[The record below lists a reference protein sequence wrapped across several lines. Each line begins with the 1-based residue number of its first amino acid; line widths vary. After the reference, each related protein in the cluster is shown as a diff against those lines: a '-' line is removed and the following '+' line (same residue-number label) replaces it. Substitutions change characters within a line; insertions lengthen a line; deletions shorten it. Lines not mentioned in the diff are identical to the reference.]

1 MRRSPAVQALL
12 LAAALLT
19 LAPSAYAG
27 VKVSGVD
34 AGAYPV
40 IKVNAVTSKRTAR
53 PPQLLENGQRV
64 LLSSAQNLGRA
75 KTVVLAIDRSQ
86 SMKGKPL
93 ANAVGAAR
101 AFIAAKPPGDRI
113 AIATFAT
120 QPVMV
125 TGFST
130 STINADIAL
139 RTIPVDKVQ
148 GTTLYDALTLSARQL
163 AAERLPSRVI
173 IVVTDGNETRS
184 EASLKD
190 AISAAQGA
198 GAAVYVVAIESKKFT
213 PAPLKQLAHETGGN
227 YYGAASSDALTGV
240 YRSIAAELSRTW
252 RLEYA
257 TAARPGEKL
266 TLAAHALGSSSAPAQ
281 LTLPGAGANPPGK
294 APSRFLPDI
303 FYTPVGTQLIA
314 LISGL
319 IVLIGATLAMT
330 TVKGARLR
338 RRLAPHVA
346 TSIEV
351 RKRKQER
358 ERLQMAEG
366 LFRAT
371 EGAFSHWRF
380 WTRLE
385 RLVERSDLPLR
396 TVEVAYLVLGVGLV
410 IGLVGTLL
418 GLGTLPLLG
427 ALFAGGFL
435 PIAYVW
441 FKASRRTKAFENQLP
456 DVLITLAAA
465 LKAGH
470 SFKAGLQTIVDE
482 GNVPAS
488 KEFNRVLAEARLGRP
503 LNDALADM
511 STRLGSKNFDFVIT
525 SVSIQQQVGGSL
537 AALIDMV
544 ADTVRQR
551 QQFIRKIKGLTA
563 MGRAGAYVLIGLPFF
578 IAAIITIINPTYMD
592 PLYNTSTG
600 HKLIYTGLGM
610 MAFGTAVLKK
620 IVSFK
625 G

>member
-1 MRRSPAVQALL
+1 VRRRVAAPLL
-12 LAAALLT
+12 GLAAAILT
-19 LAPSAYAG
+19 LTPSALGA

-34 AGAYPV
+34 ASGYPV
-40 IKVNAVTSKRTAR
+40 IKVNAVTSKRTST
-53 PPQLLENGQRV
+53 PPQLLENGRRMA
-64 LLSSAQNLGRA
+64 LSSAQNLGRA
-75 KTVVLAIDRSQ
+75 KSVALLVDRSQ

-101 AFIAAKPPGDRI
+101 AFIAAKPAGDRI
-113 AIATFAT
+113 AVFTFAT
-120 QPVMV
+120 KPVFAAR
-125 TGFST
+125 FST
-130 STINADIAL
+130 STIDADIAL

-148 GTTLYDALTLSARQL
+148 GTTLFDALVMSARQL
-163 AAERLPSRVI
+163 RTEPHPSRVI

-190 AISAAQGA
+190 AIAAAHDA
-198 GAAVYVVAIESKKFT
+198 GASVYVVAIESAKFT
-213 PAPLKQLAHETGGN
+213 PAPLKELARATGGN
-227 YYGAASSDALTGV
+227 YYGAASSGALAGV

-257 TAARPGEKL
+257 TAGRPGERL
-266 TLAAHALGSSSAPAQ
+266 TLAAHALGSSSKPAR
-281 LTLPGAGANPPGK
+281 LELPGGDTSTPGS
-294 APSRFLPDI
+294 APSRLLPEI
-303 FYTPVGTQLIA
+303 FYSPVGTQLIA
-314 LISGL
+314 LITGL
-319 IVLIGATLAMT
+319 IVLIAATLAMT

-346 TSIEV
+346 TALDV

-371 EGAFSHWRF
+371 ESAFGHWRF
-380 WTRLE
+380 WAKLE

-396 TVEVAYLVLGVGLV
+396 TVEVAYMMIGAALLGGAL
-410 IGLVGTLL
+410 GTFL

-427 ALFAGGFL
+427 CLCGSGFL
-435 PIAYVW
+435 PVAFVW
-441 FKASRRTKAFENQLP
+441 FKASRRTRAFENQLP

-482 GNVPAS
+482 GNEPAS

-503 LNDALADM
+503 LNDALGDM
-511 STRLGSKNFDFVIT
+511 SGRLGSKNFDFVIT
-525 SVSIQQQVGGSL
+525 SVTIQQQVGGSL

-578 IAAIITIINPTYMD
+578 IALMITIINPTYMD

-600 HKLIYTGLGM
+600 HKLIYTGLAM

>member
-1 MRRSPAVQALL
+1 VRRIGAVPALL

-19 LAPSAYAG
+19 LAPAAQAA
-27 VKVSGVD
+27 VKVSGLD
-34 AGAYPV
+34 AGAYPL
-40 IKVNAVTSKRTAR
+40 IKVTAVTSKRTAR
-53 PPQLLENGQRV
+53 PPVVLENGRRV
-64 LLSSAQNLGRA
+64 TLSSAQNLGRA
-75 KTVVLAIDRSQ
+75 KTVVLAVDRSQ

-93 ANAVGAAR
+93 ADAVAAAR
-101 AFIAAKPPGDRI
+101 AFILAKPRADRV
-113 AIATFAT
+113 AVATFAT
-120 QPVMV
+120 NPVMV

-130 STINADIAL
+130 STIDADIAL

-148 GTTLYDALTLSARQL
+148 GTTLYDALVLSARRL
-163 AAERLPSRVI
+163 AAEPLPSRVI

-184 EASLKD
+184 KASLKE
-190 AISAAQGA
+190 AIAAA
-198 GAAVYVVAIESKKFT
+198 REAHAAVYVVAIESAKFT
-213 PAPLKQLAHETGGN
+213 PGPLKQLARETGGN
-227 YYGAASSDALTGV
+227 YHGAASSAALTAV

-257 TAARPGEKL
+257 TAARPGETL
-266 TLAAHALGSSSAPAQ
+266 TLSAHALGSSASAK
-281 LTLPGAGANPPGK
+281 LELPGGEAPSGTE
-294 APSRFLPDI
+294 PSRFLPEV
-303 FYTPVGTQLIA
+303 FYSPIGTQLIA
-314 LISGL
+314 LMAGL
-319 IVLIGATLAMT
+319 IVLLGATLAMT

-338 RRLAPHVA
+338 KRISPHLA
-346 TSIEV
+346 TSVES
-351 RKRKQER
+351 RKRKVER
-358 ERLQMAEG
+358 ERLAIAAG

-385 RLVERSDLPLR
+385 RLVERSDLSLR
-396 TVEVAYLVLGVGLV
+396 TVEVAYLMVGAGLLTGLIATLV
-410 IGLVGTLL
+410 GVGTLL
-418 GLGTLPLLG
+418 LLVASLGAGGVLPL
-427 ALFAGGFL
+427 GF
-435 PIAYVW
+435 VW
-441 FKASRRTKAFENQLP
+441 LKATRRTKAFENQLP

-482 GNVPAS
+482 GNPPAS

-503 LNDALADM
+503 LNDALGDM
-511 STRLGSKNFDFVIT
+511 SERLGSKNFDFVIT
-525 SVSIQQQVGGSL
+525 AVSIQQQVGGSL
-537 AALIDMV
+537 AGLIDMV

-551 QQFIRKIKGLTA
+551 QQFVRKIKGLTA
-563 MGRAGAYVLIGLPFF
+563 MGRAGAYVLVGLPFF

-592 PLYNTSTG
+592 PLYNTPTG

>member
-1 MRRSPAVQALL
+1 VIRRPAIHALF

-19 LAPSAYAG
+19 LAPAAHAG

-34 AGAYPV
+34 AGGYPV
-40 IKVNAVTSKRTAR
+40 IKVTAVTSARTATA
-53 PPQLLENGQRV
+53 PQLVENGK
-64 LLSSAQNLGRA
+64 LMTLSSAQNLGRA

-93 ANAVGAAR
+93 ADAVAAAR
-101 AFIAAKPPGDRI
+101 VFVAAKPPADRI
-113 AIATFAT
+113 AVATFAT

-130 STINADIAL
+130 STIDADIAL

-148 GTTLYDALTLSARQL
+148 GTTLYDALALSARGL
-163 AAERLPSRVI
+163 AKERLPGRVI
-173 IVVTDGNETRS
+173 IAVTDGNETRS
-184 EASLKD
+184 KTTLKEA
-190 AISAAQGA
+190 IAAVQDA
-198 GAAVYVVAIESKKFT
+198 GASVYVVAIESAKFT
-213 PAPLKQLAHETGGN
+213 PEPLKQIARETGGS
-227 YYGAASSDALTGV
+227 YYGAASSAALTGV

-257 TAARPGEKL
+257 TSGRPGENL
-266 TLAAHALGSSSAPAQ
+266 QLRAHALGSSAQ
-281 LTLPGAGANPPGK
+281 AKLHLPGGSRPPAA
-294 APSRFLPDI
+294 APSKLLPKI
-303 FYTPVGTQLIA
+303 FYTPVGTQLLA

-319 IVLIGATLAMT
+319 IVLIAATLAMT

-338 RRLAPHVA
+338 KRLAPHLA
-346 TSIEV
+346 TSVEA
-351 RKRKQER
+351 RKRKQDR
-358 ERLQMAEG
+358 ERLKMAAG

-371 EGAFSHWRF
+371 EGAFGHWKF
-380 WTRLE
+380 WTRLD

-396 TVEVAYLVLGVGLV
+396 TVEVAYLMAGAALLV
-410 IGLVGTLL
+410 ALIGTLV
-418 GLGTLPLLG
+418 GLGTLMLLG
-427 ALFAGGFL
+427 ALAGGGFL
-435 PIAYVW
+435 PLAFVW

-482 GNVPAS
+482 GNPPAS
-488 KEFNRVLAEARLGRP
+488 KEFHRVLAEARLGRP
-503 LNDALADM
+503 LNDGLADM

-525 SVSIQQQVGGSL
+525 SVTIQQQVGGSL

-578 IAAIITIINPTYMD
+578 IALTITLINPTYMD

-600 HKLIYTGLGM
+600 HKLIYAGLGM

>member
-1 MRRSPAVQALL
+1 MRRKRGIQALL
-12 LAAALLT
+12 LGAALLT

-34 AGAYPV
+34 TGAYPV
-40 IKVNAVTSKRTAR
+40 IKVTAVTSKRTTT

-64 LLSSAQNLGRA
+64 PLTSAQNLGRA
-75 KTVVLAIDRSQ
+75 KSVALLVDRSQ
-86 SMKGKPL
+86 SMKGRPL
-93 ANAVGAAR
+93 ANASGAAR
-101 AFIAAKPPGDRI
+101 AFVAAKPQSDRI
-113 AIATFAT
+113 AVFTFAT
-120 QPVMV
+120 EPVMMSR
-125 TGFST
+125 FAT
-130 STINADIAL
+130 STIDADIAL
-139 RTIPVDKVQ
+139 RSIPVDKVQ
-148 GTTLYDALTLSARQL
+148 GTTLYDAIVLSARQL
-163 AAERLPSRVI
+163 ANEPLPSRVI
-173 IVVTDGNETRS
+173 IIVTDGNETRS
-184 EASLKD
+184 EASLRD
-190 AISAAQGA
+190 AISTAQDA
-198 GAAVYVVAIESKKFT
+198 GASVYVVAIESAKFT
-213 PAPLKQLAHETGGN
+213 PEPLKRLARETGGN
-227 YYGAASSDALTGV
+227 YYGADSSGALAGV

-257 TAARPGEKL
+257 TAARPGERV
-266 TLAAHALGSSSAPAQ
+266 TVAAHALGAPSELAKLTIPGGKVSSGP
-281 LTLPGAGANPPGK
+281 
-294 APSRFLPDI
+294 APSRLLPEI

-319 IVLIGATLAMT
+319 IVLIGATIATT

-338 RRLAPHVA
+338 KRLAPHVV
-346 TSIEV
+346 TTLEV
-351 RKRKQER
+351 RKQKQER
-358 ERLQMAEG
+358 ERLQIAAG

-371 EGAFSHWRF
+371 EGAFGHWRF

-396 TVEVAYLVLGVGLV
+396 TVEVAYLIVGAALI
-410 IGLVGTLL
+410 IGLVGTLV
-418 GLGTLPLLG
+418 GLGKLFLLG
-427 ALFAGGFL
+427 AMAFGGFL
-435 PIAYVW
+435 PVGFVW

-482 GNVPAS
+482 GHAPAS
-488 KEFNRVLAEARLGRP
+488 KEFHRVLAEARLGRP

-511 STRLGSKNFDFVIT
+511 STRLGSKNFEFVIT

-537 AALIDMV
+537 AQLIDMV

-592 PLYNTSTG
+592 PLYNTPTG
-600 HKLIYTGLGM
+600 HKLIYTGLAM

>member
-1 MRRSPAVQALL
+1 MRRKRGIQALFL
-12 LAAALLT
+12 VAALLT
-19 LAPSAYAG
+19 LVPSAYAG

-34 AGAYPV
+34 TGAYPV
-40 IKVNAVTSKRTAR
+40 IRVNAVTSARTTR
-53 PPQLLENGQRV
+53 PPRLLENGQV
-64 LLSSAQNLGRA
+64 VPLTSAQNLGRA
-75 KTVVLAIDRSQ
+75 KSVALLVDRSQ

-93 ANAVGAAR
+93 ANASGAAR
-101 AFIAAKPPGDRI
+101 AFVAAKPQGDRI
-113 AIATFAT
+113 AVFTFAT
-120 QPVMV
+120 KPVMMSR
-125 TGFST
+125 FAT
-130 STINADIAL
+130 STIDADIAL
-139 RTIPVDKVQ
+139 RSIPVDKMQ
-148 GTTLYDALTLSARQL
+148 GTTLYDAIVLSARQL
-163 AAERLPSRVI
+163 ANEPLPSRVI
-173 IVVTDGNETRS
+173 IIVTDGNETRS
-184 EASLKD
+184 DATLRD
-190 AISAAQGA
+190 AITAAQDAGA
-198 GAAVYVVAIESKKFT
+198 GVYVVAIESAKFT
-213 PAPLKQLAHETGGN
+213 PEPLKRLARDTGGT
-227 YYGAASSDALTGV
+227 YYGAASSDALAGV

-257 TAARPGEKL
+257 TAARPGERL
-266 TLAAHALGSSSAPAQ
+266 TLTAHALGSPSAPAK
-281 LTLPGAGANPPGK
+281 LAIPGGGETSPGP
-294 APSRFLPDI
+294 APSRLLPDI

-314 LISGL
+314 LITGL
-319 IVLIGATLAMT
+319 IMLIAATIATT

-338 RRLAPHVA
+338 KRLAPHVA
-346 TSIEV
+346 TTIEV

-358 ERLQMAEG
+358 ERLQLAAG

-371 EGAFSHWRF
+371 ESAFSHWRF

-396 TVEVAYLVLGVGLV
+396 TVEVAYMIVGAALI
-410 IGLVGTLL
+410 IGLVGTLV

-427 ALFAGGFL
+427 AMAFGGFL
-435 PIAYVW
+435 PVGFVW

-482 GNVPAS
+482 GHAPAS
-488 KEFNRVLAEARLGRP
+488 KEFHRVLAEARLGRP

-511 STRLGSKNFDFVIT
+511 SARLGSKNFEFVIT

-537 AALIDMV
+537 AQLIDMV